1 MESILNTIKKMLG
14 IESDYD
20 AFDVDIITNIN
31 SVFMTLNSLGVGPKE
46 GFSISGAD
54 ETWDQF
60 TGDTKKMNAVR
71 SYVYLRVKL
80 LFDPPTSSFVLESMK
95 QQADEFG
102 WRLHMYAEYSTE
114 GADERDE

>member
-1 MESILNTIKKMLG
+1 MDSILNTIKKMLG

-20 AFDVDIITNIN
+20 VFDVDIITNIN

-54 ETWDQF
+54 ETWGQF
-60 TGDTKKMNAVR
+60 TGDTKKLNAVQ
-71 SYVYLRVKL
+71 SYVYLRVKM
-80 LFDPPTSSFVLESMK
+80 LFDPPTSSFVLDSMK

-102 WRLHMYAEYSTE
+102 WRLHMEAEE
-114 GADERDE
+114 GGRDDKPSK